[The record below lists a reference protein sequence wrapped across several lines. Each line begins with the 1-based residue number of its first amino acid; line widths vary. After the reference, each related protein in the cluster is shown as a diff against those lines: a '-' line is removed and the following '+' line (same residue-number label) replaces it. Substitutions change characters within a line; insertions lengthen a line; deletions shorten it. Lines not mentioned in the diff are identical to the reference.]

1 MSKPQ
6 AKINLGLNIVRKRPD
21 GYHDIE
27 TVFLPVPLCDE
38 LRVEEQTEDYPFPCQ
53 LTVTGDTIECD
64 EQKNL
69 VVKAYNLLANDYQMP
84 PVHAFLDKHI
94 PSQAGLGG
102 GSSDAACMLKELNRM
117 FSLGIS
123 DARLEAYASQLGAD
137 CAFFIK
143 SQPAYAEG
151 IGDRLYRI
159 PGICYQMRDM
169 KLAVVKPPLA
179 ISTKEAFANTRPHSP
194 IRNCVEVVM
203 QPIEEWK
210 GILMNDFEESLFP
223 LYPELAEIKRTLYRM
238 GASYAS
244 MSGSGSAL
252 YAFFR
257 PESLVTRRQLR
268 RIFPECFT
276 SLVNFSS
283 LDNGQQQ

>member
-1 MSKPQ
+1 MIKPQ

-27 TVFLPVPLCDE
+27 TVFLPIPLCDE
-38 LRVEEQTEDYPFPCQ
+38 LRIEEMAEDYPFPCR

-69 VVKAYNLLANDYQMP
+69 VVKAYNLLANDYPIP

-94 PSQAGLGG
+94 PSQAGMGG
-102 GSSDAACMLKELNRM
+102 GSSDAACMLKELNRT

-123 DARLEAYASQLGAD
+123 DGKLESYASQLGAD

-159 PGICYQMRDM
+159 PGIYYQLRGL
-169 KLAVVKPPLA
+169 KLAIVKPSLD
-179 ISTKEAFANTRPHSP
+179 ISTKEAFANTHPHSP
-194 IRNCVEVVM
+194 IKNCVEVVM
-203 QPIEEWK
+203 QPIEAWN
-210 GILMNDFEESLFP
+210 GILTNDFEESLFP
-223 LYPELAEIKRTLYRM
+223 IYPELAEIKRTLYRM
-238 GASYAS
+238 GAVYAS

-257 PESLVTRRQLR
+257 TESTVTRRQLR

-276 SLVNFSS
+276 SLTNLGS
-283 LDNGQQQ
+283 LDNGQQE